1 MRPLMAVIT
10 PSAAGDDPPAG
21 DLTTLLRGVA
31 AVHIAAL
38 PLLIPTWAAL
48 GAGWWLL
55 SPSHS
60 PRDLAVLSL
69 AVYLVVTPSH
79 EALVDFLARFRAA
92 SLSENLLGAASGTW
106 TAGTRGQAH
115 PR

>member
-69 AVYLVVTPSH
+69 AVYLVVTPAR
-79 EALVDFLARFRAA
+79 EALHDVLRADCPPRSRWTPSSPCCQTFPSCTVRSA
-92 SLSENLLGAASGTW
+92 SF
-106 TAGTRGQAH
+106 
-115 PR
+115 